1 MSLYSGGTGKTF
13 TISCLLSYVWA
24 KGGIA
29 LATALSAVASK
40 LMEGGST
47 LHSKLKVPINISKE
61 SLCSFNKNTAVG
73 KLMQLAILLVIDEV
87 SMGHKHIYEAVDRS
101 LREVRG
107 VDATFGGLCVVFT
120 GDWRQTLPVIP
131 SGSESQI
138 VDACLR
144 FSYLWH
150 DTKVFYLTP

>member
-13 TISCLLSYVWA
+13 TISCLLSYFLANGDIV
-24 KGGIA
+24 

-40 LMEGGST
+40 LMEAGST
-47 LHSKLKVPINISKE
+47 LNRKLKVPVNITKDSIC
-61 SLCSFNKNTAVG
+61 LFNKNTAVG

-101 LREVRG
+101 LREVQG
-107 VDATFGGLCVVFT
+107 VDAPFGGLCVVFT

-131 SGSESQI
+131 NGSE
-138 VDACLR
+138 
-144 FSYLWH
+144 
-150 DTKVFYLTP
+150 

>member
-13 TISCLLSYVWA
+13 TISCLLSYVRA

-47 LHSKLKVPINISKE
+47 LHSKLNVPINISKE
-61 SLCSFNKNTAVG
+61 SICSFNKNMAIG

-101 LREVRG
+101 LREV
-107 VDATFGGLCVVFT
+107 
-120 GDWRQTLPVIP
+120 
-131 SGSESQI
+131 
-138 VDACLR
+138 
-144 FSYLWH
+144 
-150 DTKVFYLTP
+150 